1 MLKCYN
7 WLRRNLKNLLV
18 TVAGCYLI
26 LLVLDRQKSV
36 PAVISRVQEVTNK
49 AKEEVTESL
58 ANRIENLVDI
68 KSKLSSISDHDPQLL
83 DYIQRKLVPPAPPN
97 TELILAKEI
106 HSGQVNALS
115 ITDYGTHKHIPNLP
129 ISQIGQAEEVIQ
141 YFNGKRN
148 GVFVEAGAWDGE
160 YLSNTLFLEVS
171 SQQQLFRAS
180 LRRM

>member
-58 ANRIENLVDI
+58 ANRIENLIDI
-68 KSKLSSISDHDPQLL
+68 KSKLSSISDHDPKLL

-115 ITDYGTHKHIPNLP
+115 ITDYGTHKHIPNSNLP
-129 ISQIGQAEEVIQ
+129 IS
-141 YFNGKRN
+141 
-148 GVFVEAGAWDGE
+148 
-160 YLSNTLFLEVS
+160 
-171 SQQQLFRAS
+171 
-180 LRRM
+180 

>member
-7 WLRRNLKNLLV
+7 WLRRNLKNLVV

-49 AKEEVTESL
+49 EKEEVTESL
-58 ANRIENLVDI
+58 ANRIENLIDI

-97 TELILAKEI
+97 TKLILAKEI
-106 HSGQVNALS
+106 HSGQVKILS
-115 ITDYGTHKHIPNLP
+115 IIK
-129 ISQIGQAEEVIQ
+129 
-141 YFNGKRN
+141 
-148 GVFVEAGAWDGE
+148 
-160 YLSNTLFLEVS
+160 
-171 SQQQLFRAS
+171 
-180 LRRM
+180 

>member
-1 MLKCYN
+1 MHPFNSHSTNSIGCIGSDFILTIFGAV
-7 WLRRNLKNLLV
+7 LSVMTGRRGRSLLTRGQYIV

-49 AKEEVTESL
+49 EKEEVTESL
-58 ANRIENLVDI
+58 ANRIENLIDI

-129 ISQIGQAEEVIQ
+129 ISSRG
-141 YFNGKRN
+141 
-148 GVFVEAGAWDGE
+148 
-160 YLSNTLFLEVS
+160 
-171 SQQQLFRAS
+171 
-180 LRRM
+180 

>member
-49 AKEEVTESL
+49 EKEEVTESL
-58 ANRIENLVDI
+58 AERIENLIDI

-97 TELILAKEI
+97 TKLILAKEI
-106 HSGQVNALS
+106 HSGQVKILS
-115 ITDYGTHKHIPNLP
+115 IIKHINTSPVDCEYDIHPNLP
-129 ISQIGQAEEVIQ
+129 NI
-141 YFNGKRN
+141 N
-148 GVFVEAGAWDGE
+148 
-160 YLSNTLFLEVS
+160 FLPDWPSRGGDTV
-171 SQQQLFRAS
+171 L
-180 LRRM
+180 